1 MEIITNFRTLMILA
15 NEVGNAIKSGD
26 SVKIEEAILKLEQ
39 YKELIKQSDRF
50 TLNISVGDLNR

>member
-1 MEIITNFRTLMILA
+1 MEIITNFKTLMILA
-15 NEVGNAIKSGD
+15 NEVGNARKSGD

-50 TLNISVGDLNR
+50 TLNISVGDLNG

>member
-15 NEVGNAIKSGD
+15 NEVGDAIKSGD
-26 SVKIEEAILKLEQ
+26 NVKIEEAILKLEQ

-50 TLNISVGDLNR
+50 TLNISVGDLNG